1 MTSDNG
7 NTRRQE
13 RAIAKLRPAPA
24 GSDQKRSKEEMISNL
39 MAMMQKGPVQT
50 QDEDSGQS
58 FTLTTDEMHAVKD
71 YLGAQPLPKFKKLGN
86 LPAVYPDHPS
96 RAIGQALIAKA
107 LGITDETFYA
117 GALKQLINASAEGSE
132 IDVEALNFAVSLV
145 RSIEPR
151 SQLETMLAIQM
162 AAVHLSSMKYMRKM
176 NHAETIPQLDL
187 QERVVNKLMRT
198 FTSQMEALRKHRNGG
213 NQKVVVEHV
222 HVHEGGQAIVGN
234 VTHGGRPPKE
244 RDTQS
249 HGQVDLSIPTG
260 AAVLS
265 HIEADQES
273 MPGASGAR
281 EERMPVP
288 RSARRGAQGRAK
300 RGV

>member
-7 NTRRQE
+7 ITRRQE
-13 RAIAKLRPAPA
+13 KAIAKLKPAFA
-24 GSDQKRSKEEMISNL
+24 GSEQKRSKDEMIANI

-50 QDEDSGQS
+50 QDEVSGES
-58 FTLTTDEMHAVKD
+58 FTLTTEEMAAVRD
-71 YLGAQPLPKFKKLGN
+71 YLGAEPLPKFKKLGS
-86 LPAVYPDHPS
+86 LPTVYPDHPS
-96 RAIGQALIAKA
+96 RAVGQALIAKA

-117 GALKQLINASAEGSE
+117 GALKQLINASTEGSE

-222 HVHEGGQAIVGN
+222 HVYQGGQAIVGN
-234 VTHGGRPPKE
+234 VNHGGRPSE
-244 RDTQS
+244 QGVMQS
-249 HGQVDLSIPTG
+249 HGQGDLSLPVS
-260 AAVLS
+260 AAV
-265 HIEADQES
+265 HGDIEANEIP
-273 MPGASGAR
+273 MPGSGRAGKDGLS
-281 EERMPVP
+281 VP
-288 RSARRGAQGRAK
+288 RSQSGSAEG
-300 RGV
+300 